1 MCSQNAVAVRDQNTA
16 VASMADICSQQG
28 MWDKI
33 CAMGKVLQN
42 SKMLGENV
50 TESGAIAATIT
61 MVAEGLNPVEFKRR
75 YHIIGNTPSR
85 TTGSLLGD
93 FQQMG
98 GTWNIIKSDDEVCE
112 IEFKLGEMKYTSR
125 VEMARM
131 LQTTVPFGKD
141 GQLKANWANFPDDM
155 LFARCCAKGLNRIAP
170 SIKGGIYTREEVMDF
185 DQSANVQPPRAEINE
200 NEMRYRAAMAK
211 GPKAT
216 EPAVEEPAKP
226 EEKPEQKRKSKPSKE
241 DAEDAVVVEPVKEEP
256 VKEEPD
262 AKPSDVFSC
271 TVCPI
276 EGTYFGI
283 PFSNIDTD
291 ILAFMVDPACL
302 SKHPEMTADHVACV
316 NSIIEN
322 RFAEAEESENA

>member
-1 MCSQNAVAVRDQNTA
+1 MSEKRNALAVRETSTA

-50 TESGAIAATIT
+50 TEAGAIAATMT
-61 MVAEGLNPVEFKRR
+61 MVSEGLNPVEFKRR

-98 GTWNIIKSDDEVCE
+98 GTWKIIKSDDEVCE
-112 IEFKLGEMKYTSR
+112 IEFKLGEMSYTAK
-125 VEMARM
+125 VEMDRM
-131 LQTTVPFGKD
+131 LKTTVPFGKD

-185 DQSANVQPPRAEINE
+185 DQPAPESAPRAEVNE
-200 NEMRYRAAMAK
+200 NEMRYRAAMQK
-211 GPKAT
+211 GPQANSA
-216 EPAVEEPAKP
+216 PAAP
-226 EEKPEQKRKSKPSKE
+226 EKHEDAVNADVVE
-241 DAEDAVVVEPVKEEP
+241 DAEIVEQEKELN
-256 VKEEPD
+256 VAD
-262 AKPSDVFSC
+262 FA
-271 TVCPI
+271 TCPI
-276 EGTYFGI
+276 QGKFFGVPFAEI
-283 PFSNIDTD
+283 PVDM
-291 ILAFMVDPACL
+291 LQFMIAPECIE
-302 SKHPEMTADHVACV
+302 KHPEITENHVSYINGV
-316 NSIIEN
+316 IEKIIS
-322 RFAEAEESENA
+322 EAEDAE